1 MVADRLAALT
11 KELEDDEVI
20 DSFFSTLQCA
30 YIYLQVIDSEI
41 LEEER
46 MELNTYARRY

>member
-20 DSFFSTLQCA
+20 DSFFFYLA